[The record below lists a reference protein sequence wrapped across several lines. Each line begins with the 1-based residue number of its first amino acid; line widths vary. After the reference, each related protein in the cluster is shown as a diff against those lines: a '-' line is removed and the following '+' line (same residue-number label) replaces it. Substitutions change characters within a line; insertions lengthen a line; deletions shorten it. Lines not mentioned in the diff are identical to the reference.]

1 MYTAID
7 NLTYG
12 STSGTFTNPR
22 IEAPQYVNSTSS
34 FTTVPIWLQYTTALS
49 GNPQSLVY
57 WSQIPN

>member
-22 IEAPQYVNSTSS
+22 IEAPQYVNSNSILPY
-34 FTTVPIWLQYTTALS
+34 VPIWLQYVTT
-49 GNPQSLVY
+49 GTTQSLLY
-57 WSQIPN
+57 WNQIPN